1 MGGEPGDPARLLTR
15 NFFLGCVA
23 TVALYLS
30 HHLVLPTFPLYVEQL
45 TGEAATAGLL
55 NGSLMA
61 ATGVGTLSIPWLMG
75 RFGRKSTLLLGL
87 ALIASVALYPAL
99 EATPELLAV
108 TIVRGLGF
116 GIGNAALLTVIVDTV
131 PSARR
136 GQGLGAYQIA
146 VSLGGLMGAGGGVY
160 LWERYGFPTVAFPAA
175 AILVPAILVVV
186 ATVGLLGRT
195 TGGRPKEILD
205 TLRRLPQLQGPTL
218 IFALLTFSYGGIVTF
233 GALHVRANGLGS
245 AAVFFFVNSGAQVV
259 GRPLTGWLCDRLHPQ
274 VVLTVSIALT
284 MTGLVTL
291 ALAGGPFSMVV
302 GAAFFGLGF
311 GAGVISSQM
320 VLMERLGASER
331 PLASAMFGV
340 AYSWGMGAGA
350 GTLALV
356 VGLAGYR
363 GLFLLMAGVGGV
375 ALALAAA
382 RAQRLGVSLRTP
394 APGS

>member
-1 MGGEPGDPARLLTR
+1 MDGDPGDPARLLTR
-15 NFFLGCVA
+15 NFALGWVA

-55 NGSLMA
+55 NGALMA

-87 ALIASVALYPAL
+87 GLIASVALYPAL
-99 EATPELLAV
+99 EAAPELLAV

-175 AILVPAILVVV
+175 AILVPAILVIV

-233 GALHVRANGLGS
+233 GALHVRANALGS
-245 AAVFFFVNSGAQVV
+245 AVVFFFVNSGAQVV
-259 GRPLTGWLCDRLHPQ
+259 ARPLAGWLCDRLHPQ
-274 VVLTVSIALT
+274 VVLTGSIALT

-291 ALAGGPFSMVV
+291 AFAGGPISMVV

-320 VLMERLGASER
+320 VLMERLGAAER

-350 GTLALV
+350 GTLALI

-363 GLFLLMAGVGGV
+363 GLFVVMAAVGGV